1 MVVGGAVVVVGAA
14 ELAEGVFGGDPVDP
28 AAGTGPA
35 GAVVDVEGA
44 GLAGPT
50 RGAVADRGRVVTAR

>member
-1 MVVGGAVVVVGAA
+1 MVVGGAAAVVGAA
-14 ELAEGVFGGDPVDP
+14 GPVEGELAGESFDPDD
-28 AAGTGPA
+28 GSGPA

-44 GLAGPT
+44 GLAEPT